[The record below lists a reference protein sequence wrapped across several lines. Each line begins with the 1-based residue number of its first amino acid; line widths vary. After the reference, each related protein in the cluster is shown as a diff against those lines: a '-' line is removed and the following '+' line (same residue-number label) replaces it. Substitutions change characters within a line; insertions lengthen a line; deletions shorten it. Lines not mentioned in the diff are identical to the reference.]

1 LAGSVWRDRRRSF
14 WAPEPDG
21 AACIVGTDRAPGEG
35 CVAIVAD
42 VFILLRDAA
51 ARHPRRVLR
60 FGSQSTTLPG
70 EIMASET
77 VHVFND
83 MNFENEVLQSG
94 ETVLVDFTAAW
105 CGPCK
110 RLAPIVEEVAEA
122 TKGKVKVGKLD
133 IDEAPITAS
142 KLGIRS
148 VPTLIVFK
156 DGKAA
161 GQHLGLTTKAKI
173 LDLVGG
179 G

>member
-1 LAGSVWRDRRRSF
+1 
-14 WAPEPDG
+14 
-21 AACIVGTDRAPGEG
+21 
-35 CVAIVAD
+35 
-42 VFILLRDAA
+42 
-51 ARHPRRVLR
+51 
-60 FGSQSTTLPG
+60 
-70 EIMASET
+70 MASEN

-110 RLAPIVEEVAEA
+110 RLSPIVEEVAEA
-122 TKGKVKVGKLD
+122 MKGKVKVGKLD
-133 IDEAPITAS
+133 IDDAPITAS

-179 G
+179 A

>member
-1 LAGSVWRDRRRSF
+1 
-14 WAPEPDG
+14 
-21 AACIVGTDRAPGEG
+21 
-35 CVAIVAD
+35 
-42 VFILLRDAA
+42 
-51 ARHPRRVLR
+51 
-60 FGSQSTTLPG
+60 
-70 EIMASET
+70 MASET

-122 TKGKVKVGKLD
+122 MKGKVKVGKLD
-133 IDEAPITAS
+133 IDDAPITAS

-156 DGKAA
+156 GGKAA

-179 G
+179 T